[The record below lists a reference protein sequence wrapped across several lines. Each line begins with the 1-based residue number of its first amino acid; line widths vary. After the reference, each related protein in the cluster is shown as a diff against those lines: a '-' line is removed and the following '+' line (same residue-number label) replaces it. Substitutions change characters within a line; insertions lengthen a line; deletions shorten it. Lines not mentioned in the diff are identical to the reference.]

1 MSPDH
6 PTYAKLQAFAN
17 KHKLILQDRG
27 AVGFG
32 RACVGFETGAAY
44 VDYNPQ
50 RRLEVSPYYEDV
62 WPRDRRL
69 DPPADKT
76 PNAYHKH
83 DCLAVLIDRKH
94 PIPEGGSEDYS
105 DEAYDEALEELLAW
119 VEHLEAQGELHIVDF
134 ETGASGLQA
143 VLTGAF
149 GKAIRFVEEA

>member
-17 KHKLILQDRG
+17 KHKLILQDCG

-32 RACVGFETGAAY
+32 RPCVGFETGSSY
-44 VDYNPQ
+44 IDYNPIS
-50 RRLEVSPYYEDV
+50 RPNYDYH
-62 WPRDRRL
+62 WGARDRRL

-83 DCLAVLIDRKH
+83 DCLAVLVQADDWENV
-94 PIPEGGSEDYS
+94 PDT
-105 DEAYDEALEELLAW
+105 AYDTALEELLAW
-119 VEHLEAQGELHIVDF
+119 IEHLESQGALEVVDF
-134 ETGASGLQA
+134 PTGATGLQA
-143 VLTGAF
+143 VLSGVV